1 MNKDEIQGAARYYNG
16 KIEKAAGDVVQN
28 RDWQVDGVADQ
39 IAGSA
44 QNAFGRARSVIGDMV
59 DSAPAIAGE
68 ARDRLGDASR
78 RAADRMER
86 AGRDAGDA
94 LRTMPPLAWAVGA
107 AIAGYALGWL
117 LHGRR
122 V

>member
-16 KIEKAAGDVVQN
+16 KLEKTAGDVVDS
-28 RDWQVDGVADQ
+28 RDWQVDGVVNQ
-39 IAGSA
+39 IAGNA
-44 QNAFGRARSVIGDMV
+44 QNAFGRARSVVGDMV

-78 RAADRMER
+78 RAADRI
-86 AGRDAGDA
+86 GRVSQDATAA
-94 LRTMPPLAWAVGA
+94 LRRTPPIAWAVGA
-107 AIAGYALGWL
+107 AVAGYALGWL